1 MFSGIIQALGSLNS
15 VENSPDKK
23 TLCIDSQS
31 FTNQDIHSGQSIGID
46 GICLTLTKKN
56 KNLLY
61 FDVLDETIRCT
72 HLRDIQIGKTFN
84 LERALRLGDEVGGH
98 LVTGHI
104 DDIGTVDSVTHLG
117 NDVVLKI
124 AFDAKWCPFLISKG
138 SIAINGV
145 SLTVVES
152 APIYFTVHLIP
163 LTLEKTN
170 LSLLKKGDLV
180 NLEFDQIAKYLY
192 KFNSS
197 N

>member
-1 MFSGIIQALGSLNS
+1 MFSGIIQAQGSLKS

-23 TLCIDSQS
+23 TLCIDSKFYS
-31 FTNQDIHSGQSIGID
+31 DQDIHPGQSIGID

-72 HLRDIQIGKTFN
+72 HLRDIQIGRVFN

-104 DDIGTVDSVTHLG
+104 DDVGVVDSVNHIG
-117 NDVVLKI
+117 NDIVLKI

-138 SIAINGV
+138 CMSINGV
-145 SLTVVES
+145 SLTVVEVS
-152 APIYFTVHLIP
+152 STYFTVHLIP

-170 LSLLKKGDLV
+170 LSLLNKGDLV

-192 KFNSS
+192 NFTLHK
-197 N
+197 